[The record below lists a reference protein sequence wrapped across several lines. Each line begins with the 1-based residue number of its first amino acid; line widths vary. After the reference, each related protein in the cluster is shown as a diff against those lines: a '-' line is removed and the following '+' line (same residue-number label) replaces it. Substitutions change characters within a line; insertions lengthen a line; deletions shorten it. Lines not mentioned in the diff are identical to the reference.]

1 MRSTTIREPTYR
13 DGAAAITADPTRLG
27 RLLEFHLMPQSS
39 DVLHL
44 LLLLHLVAFGL
55 PAIALPGPSCYRSA
69 CLLSLCHLL
78 TCSLRSACAHGCSCV
93 LPVYGC
99 TSSAAANYYAEATT
113 DEGACKYVGCTDSS
127 RSNYDSIA
135 QVDDGLCLP
144 LYPGCTNPL
153 GLNFNAI
160 YTLEDGTC
168 RVPGCTSPGDSRGI
182 SSSPSAV

>member
-1 MRSTTIREPTYR
+1 MYATDLPSNIRRSTCSFLC
-13 DGAAAITADPTRLG
+13 DD
-27 RLLEFHLMPQSS
+27 SC
-39 DVLHL
+39 D
-44 LLLLHLVAFGL
+44 L
-55 PAIALPGPSCYRSA
+55 PRF
-69 CLLSLCHLL
+69 
-78 TCSLRSACAHGCSCV
+78 
-93 LPVYGC
+93 GC
-99 TSSAAANYYAEATT
+99 TDSAAANYYAEATT

-168 RVPGCTSPGDSRGI
+168 RVPGCTSPGASRGI